1 MYEIHVVNLTAYSAA
16 LECSGS
22 MFLSSGKM
30 GWTHVVK
37 INLTDY
43 CMM

>member
-1 MYEIHVVNLTAYSAA
+1 MVNSAAYSAA

-22 MFLSSGKM
+22 TFLYSGKM
-30 GWTHVVK
+30 DQIHVVK